1 MEDKREGVGIYEW
14 YEGGNY
20 KGQWHGDRMNG
31 CGKLIKEGIEIV
43 GEFFADHFVRPLED
57 KDIKDEELKRYIFY
71 T

>member
-1 MEDKREGVGIYEW
+1 
-14 YEGGNY
+14 
-20 KGQWHGDRMNG
+20 MNG